1 LKGRAQKCHNMRM
14 RSISLALA
22 IAAVLS
28 GCRMPW
34 SGPARELYSTEVF
47 EVTHETGVW
56 DEEYGRTDD
65 PANCSF
71 RFRVLRYGDGI
82 GVKATVRDDRVVTD
96 SCPCGAVSC
105 ASWDDDTLQCFFDG
119 NNDRA
124 KDARA
129 GNGLR
134 YGGEF
139 TLVANGAA
147 QSDYSSK
154 PRGFGDSWR
163 GTVSVRENPDGGY
176 LLDYDLW
183 FSWSCIGRRR
193 PPADSEDVTFG
204 FNICVHDDD
213 DGGRNDRA
221 LYWKGS
227 SVRPYRDESG
237 FGTITLKG
245 RK

>member
-1 LKGRAQKCHNMRM
+1 M